1 MTLSYKLTED
11 RSAIQMNDKGLPIYI
26 DSENSDK
33 EQGIDALHL
42 LKKVPSLQADLS
54 NKRAEATNLKGISE
68 TLEGLK
74 FDISNIDN
82 LKNEII
88 SLQGI
93 SSLIEDSNISD
104 MPDYIK
110 KATAA
115 FDTLQAFNEKDF
127 KSTEEIEKIKKKA
140 TDKIAKDLTKKY
152 GTKEEEYKALLKDQQ
167 DEINRQEN
175 SLYQLMVADK
185 FNTSK
190 LVQDKLSRSS
200 REARLLFGNNFKVEA
215 AENGEKMVYGYLNG
229 ERINSL
235 EKPGNYAGFE
245 EALMIMVDSDPDK
258 DSLLKG
264 AGVSGTGGGSSTTNL
279 VGVEALMAE
288 QSKALKSGDFVTSI
302 RLKREIADL
311 QKG

>member
-1 MTLSYKLTED
+1 MPLSYKLTED
-11 RSAIQMNDKGLPIYI
+11 KSAIQMNEKGLPIYI
-26 DSENSDK
+26 DSDNDGK

-54 NKRAEATNLKGISE
+54 TKRAEASNLKGISE

-82 LKNEII
+82 LKNEIT

-104 MPDYIK
+104 MPEYIK
-110 KATAA
+110 KATEA
-115 FDTLQAFNEKDF
+115 FDTIQAFNEKDF

-152 GTKEEEYKALLKDQQ
+152 MSKEEEYKALLEDQQ
-167 DEINRQEN
+167 NEINRQES

-185 FNTSK
+185 FNTSNFVK
-190 LVQDKLSRSS
+190 DKLSRSP

-215 AENGEKMVYGYLNG
+215 AENGDKMVFGYLNG

-245 EALMIMVDSDPDK
+245 EAFKIMVESDPDR

-264 AGVSGTGGGSSTTNL
+264 AGVSGTGGGGSTANL
-279 VGVEALMAE
+279 VGVEALVAE
-288 QSKALKSGDFVTSI
+288 QNKALKSGDFVTSI

-311 QKG
+311 QRG

>member
-11 RSAIQMNDKGLPIYI
+11 KSAIQMNDKGMPIYV
-26 DSENSDK
+26 DSENENK
-33 EQGIDALHL
+33 EQGIDAFHL
-42 LKKVPSLQADLS
+42 MKKVPSLQADLS
-54 NKRAEATNLKGISE
+54 AKRAEVTNLKGISE

-82 LKNEII
+82 LKNEIT

-93 SSLIEDSNISD
+93 SSLIKDSNISD
-104 MPDYIK
+104 MSDYIK

-115 FDTLQAFNEKDF
+115 FDTIQAFNEKDF

-140 TDKIAKDLTKKY
+140 TDKIAKDLTEKY
-152 GTKEEEYKALLKDQQ
+152 GNKEEEYKALLKDQQ
-167 DEINRQEN
+167 DEINKQEN
-175 SLYQLMVADK
+175 SLYQFMVADK
-185 FNTSK
+185 FNTSNFVK
-190 LVQDKLSRSS
+190 DKLSRSP

-235 EKPGNYAGFE
+235 EKPGNYADFE
-245 EALMIMVDSDPDK
+245 EAFKIMVENDPDK

-288 QSKALKSGDFVTSI
+288 QSKALKSGDFVKSI
-302 RLKREIADL
+302 RLKREISEL